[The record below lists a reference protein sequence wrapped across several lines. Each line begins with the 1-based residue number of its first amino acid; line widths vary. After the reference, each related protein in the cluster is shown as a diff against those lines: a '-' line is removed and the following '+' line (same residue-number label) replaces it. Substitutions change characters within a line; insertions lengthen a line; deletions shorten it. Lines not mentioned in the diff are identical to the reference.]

1 MLDITKVLLF
11 IVPLLLLYITSRIV
25 TAMTLE
31 FFAHGFRN
39 RKLAIWLYSLLFLP
53 GIILHEASHVLT
65 ALILLVRV
73 GDVSFFPRL
82 EKIDHTEEI
91 RLGYAQIAKS
101 DVFRSSIIGFAP
113 LLLGFLL
120 LGFGNWYLFGEPTT
134 WESTLH
140 TILSWKGVVAIYG
153 GLSISQLMWTSK
165 SDRQDWFTALVLLL
179 GIGACLYLLFGI
191 PSVSFVIPSA
201 LYKEIS
207 LVSSS
212 VMYGAW
218 FVVGVNVAIVGFL
231 FLLPRQKKQT

>member
-1 MLDITKVLLF
+1 MIIIKVLLF
-11 IVPLLLLYITSRIV
+11 IAPLFLLYITSRIV

-53 GIILHEASHVLT
+53 GIILHEASHVLA
-65 ALILLVRV
+65 ALILFVRI

-101 DVFRSSIIGFAP
+101 DVFRASLIGAAP

-120 LGFGNWYLFGEPTT
+120 LGFGNSFLFGGSAS
-134 WESTLH
+134 WESILH
-140 TILSWKGVVAIYG
+140 TILSWKGIVAIYG

-165 SDRQDWFTALVLLL
+165 SDRQDWFIALALLF

-191 PSVSFVIPSA
+191 PSVSFIIPSVV
-201 LYKEIS
+201 YKEIS

-212 VMYGAW
+212 VIHGAW
-218 FVVGVNVAIVGFL
+218 FVVGVNVVIVGFL
-231 FLLPRQKKQT
+231 FLLPRQKKRM